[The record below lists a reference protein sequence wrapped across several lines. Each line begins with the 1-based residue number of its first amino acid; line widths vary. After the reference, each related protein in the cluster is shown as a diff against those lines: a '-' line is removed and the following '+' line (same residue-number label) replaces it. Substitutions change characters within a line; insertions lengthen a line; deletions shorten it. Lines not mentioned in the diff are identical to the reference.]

1 MARLYE
7 SSTDY
12 EENITYAGETLA
24 SDRYDSEADYDR
36 ITVTYEGA
44 VTAGA
49 FNGYANTTNTYRST
63 LGYNGGAL
71 FQRTATS
78 SGVGGSSATQV
89 ISRVRAATGFGTGTS
104 AALWLNTIPRSATGS
119 GTGTAG
125 GGATGFATS
134 FRAGTGSG
142 TGASSSVYLHTNNR
156 TATGSGAGTHSIV
169 SAKTIQQQL
178 IDYGRGRSVTVKL
191 TSRQRTS
198 SAAGL
203 SSTIA
208 VRRIRKMARYTVNNV
223 IERVRRQLN
232 SSLRHEF
239 NVLSVSASQTDTTLT
254 LQYDLTPAVRAGAI
268 ISIGYELMRVTNVD
282 SSLKQITVIR
292 GWHDSNPELHAA
304 GDELLINPRFTRF
317 DIFDALIDELASWE
331 TELYR
336 VVSYQWNVDEDQ
348 DTIEVPLEYE
358 DAVGLVQ
365 VYRQWTTSDSTAWP
379 SIKFRLQRGVVGG
392 WDAVSASGMLIRLV
406 TKDNHVP
413 AGKIHALIAM
423 PFDIA
428 EPLSESS
435 NLVSIL
441 GLTPSQVDLLVQG
454 IKLRLLTDDENI
466 RGSRLGAD
474 SSRMDAVNPINAT
487 TEMVQTARAN
497 YIRRYQEEITKLR
510 ARYPMKA
517 W

>member
-12 EENITYAGETLA
+12 EENVTYAGNTLA

-44 VTAGA
+44 VSAGA
-49 FNGYANTTNTYRST
+49 FNGYASTTATYRST

-78 SGVGGSSATQV
+78 SGVGGSSTTIV
-89 ISRVRAATGFGTGTS
+89 IARVRTSTGSGTGTS
-104 AALWLNTIPRSATGS
+104 SALWLNTIPRSATG
-119 GTGTAG
+119 TGNGASG
-125 GGATGFATS
+125 GGATGFTTVFRTS
-134 FRAGTGSG
+134 TAAGA
-142 TGASSSVYLHTNNR
+142 GASSSVYLHTNNR
-156 TATGSGAGTHSIV
+156 AASGTGAGTHSIV
-169 SAKTIQQQL
+169 SAKTVQMQL

-191 TSRQRTS
+191 TSRTRTS
-198 SAAGL
+198 SGVGE

-208 VRRIRKMARYTVNNV
+208 VRRLRKMARYTVNNV

-239 NVLSVSASQTDTTLT
+239 NVLSVSASQSDTTFT

-268 ISIGYELMRVTNVD
+268 LSIGYELLRVTDVNA
-282 SSLKQITVIR
+282 SLKQITVIR
-292 GWHDSNPELHAA
+292 GWHDSPTESHEA
-304 GDELLINPRFTRF
+304 GDELLVNPRFSRF

-336 VVSYQWNVDEDQ
+336 VVSYQWTVTEDQ
-348 DTIEVPLEYE
+348 DTIEIPAAYE

-365 VYRQWTTSDSTAWP
+365 VYRQWDTSDSTAWP

-392 WDAVSASGMLIRLV
+392 WDAVTASGLLIRLI
-406 TKDNHVP
+406 TKNNYVP
-413 AGKIHALIAM
+413 AGKIHALIAL

-441 GLTPSQVDLLVQG
+441 GLSPSQVDLLVQG
-454 IKLRLLTDDENI
+454 IKLRLLSDDENI

-474 SSRMDAVNPINAT
+474 SSRMDAINPVNAT

-497 YIRRYQEEITKLR
+497 YIRRYQEEVTKLR

>member
-1 MARLYE
+1 
-7 SSTDY
+7 
-12 EENITYAGETLA
+12 
-24 SDRYDSEADYDR
+24 
-36 ITVTYEGA
+36 
-44 VTAGA
+44 
-49 FNGYANTTNTYRST
+49 
-63 LGYNGGAL
+63 
-71 FQRTATS
+71 
-78 SGVGGSSATQV
+78 
-89 ISRVRAATGFGTGTS
+89 
-104 AALWLNTIPRSATGS
+104 
-119 GTGTAG
+119 
-125 GGATGFATS
+125 
-134 FRAGTGSG
+134 
-142 TGASSSVYLHTNNR
+142 
-156 TATGSGAGTHSIV
+156 
-169 SAKTIQQQL
+169 
-178 IDYGRGRSVTVKL
+178 
-191 TSRQRTS
+191 
-198 SAAGL
+198 
-203 SSTIA
+203 
-208 VRRIRKMARYTVNNV
+208 MARYTVNNV

-239 NVLSVSASQTDTTLT
+239 NVLSVSANQTDTTLT

-268 ISIGYELMRVTNVD
+268 ISIGYELMRVTAVN

-292 GWHDSNPELHAA
+292 GWHDSSAESHDA

-317 DIFDALIDELASWE
+317 DIFDALIDELSSWE

-336 VVSYQWNVDEDQ
+336 VVSYQWTVDEDQ
-348 DTIEVPLEYE
+348 DTIEVPYEYE

-365 VYRQWTTSDSTAWP
+365 VYRQWTASDSTAWP

-441 GLTPSQVDLLVQG
+441 GLSPSQVDLLVQG

-474 SSRMDAVNPINAT
+474 VSRMDAVNPINAT

-497 YIRRYQEEITKLR
+497 YIRRYQEEVTKLR

>member
-12 EENITYAGETLA
+12 EENITYAGDTLA

-36 ITVTYEGA
+36 VTVTYEGS
-44 VTAGA
+44 VSAGA
-49 FNGYANTTNTYRST
+49 FNGYANTTNTYRSS

-71 FQRTATS
+71 VQRTATS
-78 SGVGGSSATQV
+78 AGVGGSSATHV
-89 ISRVRAATGFGTGTS
+89 ITLVRTALGSGTGSSSATGLNTILRTGTGT
-104 AALWLNTIPRSATGS
+104 

-125 GGATGFATS
+125 GGAVG
-134 FRAGTGSG
+134 
-142 TGASSSVYLHTNNR
+142 HTTLVR
-156 TATGSGAGTHSIV
+156 TATGSGAGTSTTASVHVNVRTATGDGAGTHTVV

-178 IDYGRGRSVTVKL
+178 IDYGRGNSFTVKL
-191 TSRQRTS
+191 TSRVRTGS
-198 SAAGL
+198 GAGL
-203 SSTIA
+203 SSTLA
-208 VRRIRKMARYTVNNV
+208 VGRIRKMARYTVNNV

-239 NVLSVSASQTDTTLT
+239 NVLSVSAGTSDTTLT
-254 LQYDLTPAVRAGAI
+254 LQYEFTPAVRPGAI

-282 SSLKQITVIR
+282 KSLKQITVIR
-292 GWHDSNPELHAA
+292 GWHDSQPEQHLG

-336 VVSYQWNVDEDQ
+336 VVSYQWDVIDDQ
-348 DTIEVPLEYE
+348 DTIEVPVEYE

-365 VYRQWTTSDSTAWP
+365 VYRQWSTSDSTAWP
-379 SIKFRLQRGVVGG
+379 SIKFRLQRGVVGS
-392 WDAVSASGMLIRLV
+392 WDAVAASGMLIRLIP
-406 TKDNHVP
+406 KNNHVP
-413 AGKIHALIAM
+413 AGKIHALIAL

-428 EPLSESS
+428 EPLTESS
-435 NLVSIL
+435 NLVSVL
-441 GLTPSQVDLLVQG
+441 GLSPSQVDLLVQG

-487 TEMVQTARAN
+487 TEMVQVARSN
-497 YIRRYQEEITKLR
+497 YIRRYQEEVTKLR

>member
-1 MARLYE
+1 MAVLYND
-7 SSTDY
+7 SSY
-12 EENITYAGETLA
+12 TYDA
-24 SDRYDSEADYDR
+24 SN
-36 ITVTYEGA
+36 VTYDGA
-44 VTAGA
+44 VITQKTASGSGTGSA
-49 FNGYANTTNTYRST
+49 SASSVITRG
-63 LGYNGGAL
+63 
-71 FQRTATS
+71 RTAS
-78 SGVGGSSATQV
+78 
-89 ISRVRAATGFGTGTS
+89 GFGTGAST
-104 AALWLNTIPRSATGS
+104 ALWLNTVIR
-119 GTGTAG
+119 TA
-125 GGATGFATS
+125 
-134 FRAGTGSG
+134 TGSG
-142 TGASSSVYLHTNNR
+142 TGASGSGATGLAISVRTATGAGTSGSATVYVHTNIR

-178 IDYGRGRSVTVKL
+178 IDYGRGSSVTVKL
-191 TSRQRTS
+191 TSRERTS

-239 NVLSVSASQTDTTLT
+239 NVLSVSANQTDTTLT

-268 ISIGYELMRVTNVD
+268 ISIGYELMRVTAVN

-292 GWHDSNPELHAA
+292 GWHDSSAESHDA

-336 VVSYQWNVDEDQ
+336 VVSYQWTVDENQ

-365 VYRQWTTSDSTAWP
+365 VYRQWTSSDSTAWP
-379 SIKFRLQRGVVGG
+379 SIKFRLQRGVVGS
-392 WDAVSASGMLIRLV
+392 WDAVYASGMLIRLI
-406 TKDNHVP
+406 TKNNYVP
-413 AGKIHALIAM
+413 AGKIHALIAL

-441 GLTPSQVDLLVQG
+441 GLSPSQVDLLVQG

-474 SSRMDAVNPINAT
+474 VSRMDAVNPINAT

-497 YIRRYQEEITKLR
+497 YIRRYQEEVTKLR